1 MMWRAHTSIAK
12 PIKFVRL
19 IQRNPIQWAVQ
30 SGGCAANS
38 TKQAKRVKGRRL
50 DLKVSIF
57 FPFSLMTGPNIP
69 PSQMSLRPEQFEEL
83 KSLFRSFD
91 RNHDG
96 IISRDELYNV
106 LTSMGMRPN
115 DEQLDAMVKEET
127 YPESIYEC
135 QR

>member
-1 MMWRAHTSIAK
+1 
-12 PIKFVRL
+12 
-19 IQRNPIQWAVQ
+19 
-30 SGGCAANS
+30 
-38 TKQAKRVKGRRL
+38 
-50 DLKVSIF
+50 
-57 FPFSLMTGPNIP
+57 MTGPNIP

-96 IISRDELYNV
+96 IISREELYNV